1 MSSAAVQPTFDI
13 GYRAV
18 EVLLNRIEKGKAE
31 GRPDKIRLPA
41 TLMVRESSESAR
53 A

>member
-18 EVLLNRIEKGKAE
+18 EVLLNRIEKGKAQ